1 MTAES
6 AEMQAL
12 MERVAALQAEN
23 AAFRASA
30 SQGDAFIQHLRTQ
43 TAYQRDAWKAELD
56 ASKEY
61 FGEVHAK
68 FAENEEEAWNEVKAS
83 FVEQA
88 RSKLLGPLDVLLL
101 TYLIFGSRNSHFK
114 LASAWLD
121 APTPADKVKAH
132 NWLLAGSLPESRLRL
147 IGPAISNLRWPL
159 FPENVGNEFA
169 LLNREVLRE
178 AGATAAQ
185 QMFGRGVVEETRPT
199 IFGETGVEEHL
210 GGGKPQRERV
220 VYGAGGYSVKVSAD
234 GFVDLS
240 AADAAMREAQNRISA
255 LEAALRSAGLEIPS
269 SSRGRGGGYRGRG
282 ARGGYQRGGEGDR
295 HPN

>member
-61 FGEVHAK
+61 FGEVNTK
-68 FAENEEEAWNEVKAS
+68 YNENEQKAWDDLKAN
-83 FVEQA
+83 FLEQA
-88 RSKLLGPLDVLLL
+88 RSKILGPLDVLLL
-101 TYLIFGSRNSHFK
+101 TYLIFGNPNSHFK

-132 NWLLAGSLPESRLRL
+132 NWLLAGDLPESRLRL
-147 IGPAISNLRWPL
+147 VGPAISSLRWPL
-159 FPENVGNEFA
+159 FPENVGHEFA
-169 LLNREVLRE
+169 LLNREMLRE
-178 AGATAAQ
+178 VGATTAQ
-185 QMFGRGVVEETRPT
+185 QMFGRGAVVEDARPAVY
-199 IFGETGVEEHL
+199 GEAGVEEHL
-210 GGGKPQRERV
+210 GGGRPQKERV

-255 LEAALRSAGLEIPS
+255 LEAALRSAGLEIPF

-295 HPN
+295 PN